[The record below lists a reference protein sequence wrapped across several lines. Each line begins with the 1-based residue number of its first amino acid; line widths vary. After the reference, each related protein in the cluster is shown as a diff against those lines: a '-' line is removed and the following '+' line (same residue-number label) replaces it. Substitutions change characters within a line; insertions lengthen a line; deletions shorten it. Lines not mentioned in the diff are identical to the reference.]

1 MINWKNRGLKVSNTK
16 GSEGS
21 TGGVGGLQAAAGEVG
36 GSQSLVAEG
45 AGLGGSIGKRSAA
58 KPALEVQSVTK
69 YYEDG
74 GERLEILRGVNLTVD
89 SGEMLAIIGASGS
102 GKSTLLHIMGLLD
115 KPSSGSVRVD
125 GVETAGLSE
134 AQRSQLRNQKLGFVY
149 QFHHLLPE
157 FTALDNVAMP
167 LIMRRDSYE
176 SARARAEVV
185 LQKVGLAQRISHR
198 PGELSGGERQRVAL
212 ARALVANPV
221 LVLADEPTGNLD
233 RDTAQ
238 SMFSLLKE
246 VNQDFNT
253 AFIIVTHDPKLAD
266 LAERQLVM
274 DRGLL
279 GEQVAGE

>member
-1 MINWKNRGLKVSNTK
+1 MINWISRGLKVSNTK

-21 TGGVGGLQAAAGEVG
+21 AGGVGSVQAAAVEASSLHGVASGVGGLQ
-36 GSQSLVAEG
+36 GST
-45 AGLGGSIGKRSAA
+45 GKKSTA
-58 KPALEVQSVTK
+58 KPALEVQNVTK

-134 AQRSQLRNQKLGFVY
+134 SQRSQLRNQKLGFVY

-157 FTALDNVAMP
+157 FTALDNVAMS

-176 SARARAEVV
+176 SARAQAEVV
-185 LQKVGLAQRISHR
+185 LKKVGLAQRITHR

-279 GEQVAGE
+279 GEAIAE